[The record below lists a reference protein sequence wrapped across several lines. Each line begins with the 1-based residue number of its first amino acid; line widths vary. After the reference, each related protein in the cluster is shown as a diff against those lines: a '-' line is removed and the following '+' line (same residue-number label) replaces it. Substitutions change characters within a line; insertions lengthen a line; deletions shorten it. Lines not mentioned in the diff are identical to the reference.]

1 MSFNEYYV
9 RNTNG
14 SDVAGSGTSHATA
27 YKTIQF
33 AVDDIAGTHGK
44 AAGDRLNLCSESPFV
59 LASAIN
65 TANYANGASLS
76 EHFMWQGYD
85 TIAGDGGV
93 FDIDLNGGAYALV
106 NSARSYWS
114 YCDGI
119 IHNNSG
125 SYYLLPLSGVTA
137 TALRLELYDN
147 EYRAV
152 GGGSYHIE
160 KCNIHDCS
168 GIGIYRPT
176 VAIGNYLKNGTAK
189 KFSRAIQLYSNSMVA
204 LYNIV
209 SIDGASWGIHTD
221 YHYEYLI
228 SNSVLSAGGTGR
240 GVSCDGY
247 GVSIYGNIVEG
258 FSGAGGIGF
267 LRVSGNFLRHNAA
280 YNNETDYTVSDQHFH
295 GPTVVSDPDN
305 EVLPSSGFA
314 KSGSDTFAN
323 RLTYFAPLAVGN
335 TQAGYQGHT
344 KGAVASAGGGSAG
357 MLRRSNMRGGY

>member
-209 SIDGASWGIHTD
+209 SIDGASWGIHAD
-221 YHYEYLI
+221 YH
-228 SNSVLSAGGTGR
+228 
-240 GVSCDGY
+240 
-247 GVSIYGNIVEG
+247 YGNIVEG
-258 FSGAGGIGF
+258 FSGAGGRGF
-267 LRVSGNFLRHNAA
+267 SRVSGNFLRHNAA